1 MMESLI
7 WNTGENAIRGSTGSI
22 RKRLRWQSKPL
33 QNIVNME
40 TQTCYQ
46 GAIQRGM
53 DPGMDY
59 SSNQLLNQ
67 QKKPELEHKRKS
79 HKRRHTVHRAYKK
92 SAEVAKQTFAK
103 HCNGN
108 PNLLYQGAIHGG
120 GMDHG
125 MDYDYSTNQLL
136 NVVVANQLYSCQ
148 PVVQLPGGVV
158 SQQSK
163 NPTNQL
169 GNQLLNGIFAN
180 QQKKPVMNV
189 QQLLVT
195 QKPQVCETWSG
206 FSNFYFC

>member
-1 MMESLI
+1 MRYRGGWTPGWTTLATNYSTSRRNPN
-7 WNTGENAIRGSTGSI
+7 WNTREKAIRGGTQCTGLI
-22 RKRLRWQSKPL
+22 
-33 QNIVNME
+33 
-40 TQTCYQ
+40 
-46 GAIQRGM
+46 
-53 DPGMDY
+53 
-59 SSNQLLNQ
+59 
-67 QKKPELEHKRKS
+67 
-79 HKRRHTVHRAYKK
+79 KK

-103 HCNGN
+103 HCNVN
-108 PNLLYQGAIHGG
+108 PYLLYQGAIHGG
-120 GMDHG
+120 GMDPG
-125 MDYDYSTNQLL
+125 MDSDYSTNQLL

-148 PVVQLPGGVV
+148 PVVQLHGGVV

-169 GNQLLNGIFAN
+169 GNQLLNGIIAN